1 MSLELGNS
9 SRWKESVIVE
19 EKLKQSAANLGL
31 ICLSTRQQS
40 KTYTHANIDLGE
52 ELPRPVG
59 VREGRHDKK
68 HTVELNTAWCVG
80 TEEV

>member
-1 MSLELGNS
+1 MVGVLCWVGASVSLELGNS

-31 ICLSTRQQS
+31 ICLSTQQQS

-52 ELPRPVG
+52 ELPP
-59 VREGRHDKK
+59 ED
-68 HTVELNTAWCVG
+68 
-80 TEEV
+80 